1 MAVLFLTLTW
11 TARLLKFLLMSVPL
25 SRALTAELIGTF
37 ALIFFGLGAAVV
49 QAQTG
54 VLGQLGVAVVF
65 GLTVTVVIAALAPI
79 SGAHINPAATF
90 ALTLAGK
97 FPRERVLPYV
107 IAQLVG
113 ATLAAFVLLALFGM
127 KGNVGVTVPAGS
139 VLQAFVLEAILTFFL
154 LLVALR
160 SGLPWAVGGTVA
172 LEAAMGGPITGASM
186 NPARSLG
193 PALASGIWTAH
204 WVYWLAPLLGAGL
217 AVAANHFLS
226 PAEPVEPH
234 PQRAQEFVAKSEP

>member
-1 MAVLFLTLTW
+1 MT
-11 TARLLKFLLMSVPL
+11 VPL
-25 SRALTAELIGTF
+25 SRAVTAEGLGTF
-37 ALIFFGLGAAVV
+37 ALVFFGPGAAVV

-54 VLGQLGVAVVF
+54 ALGHLGVAAVF
-65 GLTVTVVIAALAPI
+65 GLTVTAVIAALAPI

-97 FPRERVLPYV
+97 FPKARVLPYV
-107 IAQLVG
+107 VAQLIG

-127 KGNVGVTVPAGS
+127 TGNLGVTVPAGS
-139 VLQAFVLEAILTFFL
+139 VMQAFVLELILTFFL

-160 SGLPWAVGGTVA
+160 SGLPWVVGGVVA

-186 NPARSLG
+186 NPARSFG

-204 WVYWLAPLLGAGL
+204 WLYWVAPLIGAAL
-217 AVAANHFLS
+217 AVAANHLL
-226 PAEPVEPH
+226 ALTEPIETQP
-234 PQRAQEFVAKSEP
+234 RTAQEFVPEGEVA

>member
-1 MAVLFLTLTW
+1 MT
-11 TARLLKFLLMSVPL
+11 VPL
-25 SRALTAELIGTF
+25 SRALAAELIGTF
-37 ALIFFGLGAAVV
+37 ALIFFGPGAAVV

-54 VLGQLGVAVVF
+54 ALGHLGVAAVF
-65 GLTVTVVIAALAPI
+65 GLTVTAVIAALAPL

-107 IAQLVG
+107 AAQLVG
-113 ATLAAFVLLALFGM
+113 ATLAAFVLLALFGR
-127 KGNVGVTVPAGS
+127 KGNLGATVPAGS
-139 VLQAFVLEAILTFFL
+139 VLQAFTLETFLTFFL

-160 SGLPWAVGGTVA
+160 SGLPWVVGGTVA

-186 NPARSLG
+186 NPARSFG

-204 WVYWLAPLLGAGL
+204 WVYWLAPLLGAAL

-226 PAEPVEPH
+226 PREVIETQ
-234 PQRAQEFVAKSEP
+234 PQRAQEFVPEGEPV

>member
-1 MAVLFLTLTW
+1 MT
-11 TARLLKFLLMSVPL
+11 VPL
-25 SRALTAELIGTF
+25 LRALAAELTGTF
-37 ALIFFGLGAAVV
+37 ALIFFGPGAAVV

-54 VLGQLGVAVVF
+54 MLGHLGVAVVF
-65 GLTVTVVIAALAPI
+65 GLTVMSVIAALAPI

-107 IAQLVG
+107 GAQLTG
-113 ATLAAFVLLALFGM
+113 AILAAFVLLVMFGM
-127 KGNVGVTVPAGS
+127 KGNLGATVPTGS
-139 VLQAFVLEAILTFFL
+139 VLQAFTLETFLTFFL

-160 SGLPWAVGGTVA
+160 SGLPWVVGGTVA

-186 NPARSLG
+186 NPARSFG

-204 WVYWLAPLLGAGL
+204 WVYWLAPLLGAAL
-217 AVAANHFLS
+217 AAAANHFLS
-226 PAEPVEPH
+226 PGEVIEAQ
-234 PQRAQEFVAKSEP
+234 PQRAQEFVSEGEPV